1 MLNMNR
7 NKALS
12 AVPPMA
18 LTIAGSDSGGC
29 AGIQADLKTFA
40 ALEVHGVSVITAV
53 TAQSTLGVRS
63 WEAVSHRLIREQI
76 ETVCDD
82 ISVRATKTGMLPTSE
97 VIRLVAQLV
106 QERRLHPLI
115 VDPVMVASSG
125 DSLMN
130 EGAVS
135 DLKRTL
141 LPLADLITPNRREAE
156 VLASTAI
163 RDLASARAAANQIRD
178 LGAKAVLLKGGH
190 LDDNPNVSVDILVDG
205 DGILELRA
213 ERIVTKNTHGSG
225 CTLSAAVAANLALGH
240 PLREAC
246 RRAKLYVTEAIRH
259 SFSIGGGP
267 GPLGHFWRWW
277 SPFE

>member
-1 MLNMNR
+1 MLNMNG
-7 NKALS
+7 NKGLS

-76 ETVCDD
+76 EAVCDD
-82 ISVRATKTGMLPTSE
+82 ISVRATKTGMLPTPE
-97 VIRLVAQLV
+97 AIQLVARLV
-106 QERRLHPLI
+106 QERELHPLI

-125 DSLMN
+125 DFLMIQ
-130 EGAVS
+130 GAVS
-135 DLKRTL
+135 DLKSAL

-156 VLASTAI
+156 ILTSTAI

-178 LGAKAVLLKGGH
+178 LGARAVLLKGGH
-190 LDDNPNVSVDILVDG
+190 LEDTPGVSVDLLVDG
-205 DGILELRA
+205 DGIEELRG
-213 ERIVTKNTHGSG
+213 ERIVTENTHGSG
-225 CTLSAAVAANLALGH
+225 CTLSAAVAANLALGY

-246 RRAKLYVTEAIRH
+246 RRAKFYVTEAIRH
-259 SFSIGGGP
+259 SFPIGGGP

-277 SPFE
+277 HVLG